1 MFGEKQTGLLRDI
14 LESARIIRG
23 YVAGIEYNDFLANQE
38 KQDAVLRRF
47 EIIGEAASR
56 LAPETQSGF
65 PNLPF
70 RSMRGMRNI
79 IALDYGDVDVEQV
92 WKTAATDLDE
102 LIETLDRYFTETP
115 PSYPGLSCI

>member
-1 MFGEKQTGLLRDI
+1 MKRRRVFCAIFLN
-14 LESARIIRG
+14 SARTIRDYLKG
-23 YVAGIEYNDFLANQE
+23 VDHESFVANLE

-56 LAPETQSGF
+56 LAPETQSKF

-70 RSMRGMRNI
+70 RNMRGMRNI
-79 IALDYGDVDVEQV
+79 IAHDYGEVDIEQV

-102 LIETLDRYFTETP
+102 LIETLNRYFA
-115 PSYPGLSCI
+115 